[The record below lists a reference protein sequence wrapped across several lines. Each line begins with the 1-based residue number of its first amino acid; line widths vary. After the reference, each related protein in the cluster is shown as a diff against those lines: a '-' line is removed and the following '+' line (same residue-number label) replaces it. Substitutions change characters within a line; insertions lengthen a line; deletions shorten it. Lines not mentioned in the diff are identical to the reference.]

1 MHRLKKR
8 KFLDDNKNMKNSSP
22 KDYYREIFKEII
34 QEIKN
39 NRKNICK

>member
-8 KFLDDNKNMKNSSP
+8 KFLDNDINMKNLNP
-22 KDYYREIFKEII
+22 KEYYKEIFKEII

-39 NRKNICK
+39 NKKSICK